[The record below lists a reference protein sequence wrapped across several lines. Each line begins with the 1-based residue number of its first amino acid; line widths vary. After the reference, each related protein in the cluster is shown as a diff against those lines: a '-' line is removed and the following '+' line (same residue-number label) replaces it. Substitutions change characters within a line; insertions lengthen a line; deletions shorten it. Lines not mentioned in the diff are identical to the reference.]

1 MSSNINFRGR
11 VLLNCPDNLNPCTQ
25 PFDSSNS
32 LFSSRYYR
40 EGSSLTLDVG
50 PYMKALEVFM
60 VDYLVNAGIKS
71 CSLDQIA
78 KHNMRQMSRK
88 VRL

>member
-1 MSSNINFRGR
+1 MF
-11 VLLNCPDNLNPCTQ
+11 NCPDNLDLCTQ
-25 PFDSSNS
+25 AFYSSNS

-60 VDYLVNAGIKS
+60 LVLHDYLVNAGIKS
-71 CSLDQIA
+71 CSLGQIA
-78 KHNMRQMSRK
+78 KHNVETSDKR
-88 VRL
+88 VRSDSKHG